1 MEHDSD
7 EMHKVIADLYTNS
20 ASILNSQGIA
30 HLIDDNVIV
39 LNLDGSEI
47 YDLRMNIYDAVSAMQ
62 MQGFILHNEYVVS
75 NPEAKVGIR
84 NRRAFYLQTNG
95 NFETLI

>member
-1 MEHDSD
+1 MITLMDHDTIPDDDRDQFFEWLEHDSD

-20 ASILNSQGIA
+20 ASILNSDGVA

-39 LNLDGSEI
+39 LNLDGADI

-62 MQGFILHNEYVVS
+62 M
-75 NPEAKVGIR
+75 
-84 NRRAFYLQTNG
+84 
-95 NFETLI
+95 

>member
-20 ASILNSQGIA
+20 ASILNSQGKA

-47 YDLRMNIYDAVSAMQ
+47 YDLRMNIYDAVSAM
-62 MQGFILHNEYVVS
+62 
-75 NPEAKVGIR
+75 
-84 NRRAFYLQTNG
+84 
-95 NFETLI
+95 